1 MLRSVLT
8 WTHKL
13 PSKVNL
19 CNFENEVTFGS
30 SELLLL
36 KFSNENYRNTLAHI
50 SFRPQI
56 CFENS
61 FNINIGFFWFL

>member
-1 MLRSVLT
+1 MLHGVLE

-13 PSKVNL
+13 SSKVNL
-19 CNFENEVTFGS
+19 CTFENKVTFGS

-36 KFSNENYRNTLAHI
+36 KFSDENYRNTLAHI

-56 CFENS
+56 CFEDS
-61 FNINIGFFWFL
+61 FSINIGFFWFL